1 MLRSFTIITG
11 IVGLLLPSLANP
23 SVDNAGEEIVSL
35 MPYRVSGGYCDL
47 RYIAHRVTG
56 RVITSEVTWVA
67 PSMKKKGLRVGDT
80 LISVDGVA
88 VAGMPL
94 ADYLLTVETLP
105 KAGEKKA
112 LVFSGKRGLFGTKAT
127 VTLIVQKKAENE
139 PRPTPK
145 ASSP

>member
-1 MLRSFTIITG
+1 MLRKIITLIG
-11 IVGLLLPSLANP
+11 
-23 SVDNAGEEIVSL
+23 IVSL
-35 MPYRVSGGYCDL
+35 LVPSSASTQADSSGDEVVSLVPYRVSGGYCDL
-47 RYIAHRVTG
+47 RYIAHRVT
-56 RVITSEVTWVA
+56 RRIITSDVTWVA
-67 PSMKKKGLRVGDT
+67 PSIKKKGLRVGDT

-88 VAGMPL
+88 IAGMPL
-94 ADYLLTVETLP
+94 TDYLLTVETLP

-112 LVFSGKRGLFGTKAT
+112 LVFSGKRGLFRTKAT